1 MDEFKRLKQI
11 IDELRKDMYDLI
23 EKKSDLLDPE
33 VVLASQMLDVV
44 LDEYY
49 KILEKKKDK

>member
-1 MDEFKRLKQI
+1 MDEFKKLKKI
-11 IDELRKDMYDLI
+11 IDELRKDLYDLI
-23 EKKSDLLDPE
+23 EQKSDLLDPE
-33 VVLASQMLDVV
+33 VVFASQLLDSA

>member
-1 MDEFKRLKQI
+1 
-11 IDELRKDMYDLI
+11 MYDLI

>member
-1 MDEFKRLKQI
+1 MDEFKKLKKV
-11 IDELRKDMYDLI
+11 IDELRKDLYDLI
-23 EKKSDLLDPE
+23 EQKSDLLDPE
-33 VVLASQMLDVV
+33 VVFASELLDSA